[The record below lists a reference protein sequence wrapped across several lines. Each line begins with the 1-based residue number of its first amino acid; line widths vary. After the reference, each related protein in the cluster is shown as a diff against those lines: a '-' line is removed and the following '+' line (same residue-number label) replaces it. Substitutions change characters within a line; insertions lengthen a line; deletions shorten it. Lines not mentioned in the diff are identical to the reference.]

1 MGIDEIVEDM
11 INFLKQRGLMNN
23 TYGKNCQPRG
33 TDW

>member
-23 TYGKNCQPRG
+23 TYGKTCQPPG